1 MDKKTLGLKLR
12 ELRNASG
19 LKWDVILS
27 RLENEHGIVTARST
41 IYGYENGRNYPDPDI
56 LFALCN
62 IYGCSDPMS
71 AFGVGQAMPTLISD
85 GIEEIVLFEH
95 EYSPENW
102 EMIKNFIA
110 LIPTTKTK

>member
-19 LKWDVILS
+19 LRWDEILS
-27 RLENEHGIVTARST
+27 LLESRYGICTARST
-41 IYGYENGRNYPDPDI
+41 IYGYENGRNFPDPDV
-56 LFALCN
+56 LFALCDM
-62 IYGCSDPMS
+62 YGCSDPMIE
-71 AFGVGQAMPTLISD
+71 FGVGQHTPTLSSEN
-85 GIEEIVLFEH
+85 IEEIVLFEN

-110 LIPTTKTK
+110 LIPTVKSK